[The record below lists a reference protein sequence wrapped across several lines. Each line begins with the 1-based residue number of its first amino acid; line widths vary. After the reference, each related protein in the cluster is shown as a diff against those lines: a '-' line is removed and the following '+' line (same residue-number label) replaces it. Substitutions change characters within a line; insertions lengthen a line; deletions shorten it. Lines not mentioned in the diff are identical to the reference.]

1 MGNTIFEVNNMN
13 KVGKAV
19 MYTMG
24 AGAIF
29 GAAYYA
35 GLPKSKKNALKDKA
49 KKMIKQD
56 ANFMDELS

>member
-1 MGNTIFEVNNMN
+1 MN

>member
-1 MGNTIFEVNNMN
+1 MN
-13 KVGKAV
+13 KLGKTL

-35 GLPKSKKNALKDKA
+35 GMPKSKKEALKNKA
-49 KKMIKQD
+49 KKMMRQD
-56 ANFMDELS
+56 ADFMDELS